1 MTKKTSPKAAKT
13 TVATESGAEGELIT
27 TSVVFRPEVYAECQ
41 RRAEAEERSVSQ
53 VVNRALKAHFEGTTE
68 AAS

>member
-13 TVATESGAEGELIT
+13 AATKESGADGELIT
-27 TSVVFRPEVYAECQ
+27 TSVVFKPEVFAECQ
-41 RRAEAEERSVSQ
+41 RRADAEERSVSQ
-53 VVNRALKAHFEGTTE
+53 VVNRALKAHFEAGVE